1 MKMAGRL
8 PEYTNDAA
16 SSIIV
21 VLFDFV
27 TYYPSDPRVNLQ
39 RPANG
44 LPRAAH
50 SKT

>member
-1 MKMAGRL
+1 MAGRL
-8 PEYTNDAA
+8 PENTNGAA